1 MISAKDVIVGE
12 RFRVINDG
20 RTKKSF
26 AFLLNSHLGNPD
38 KISALKLGAVIEV
51 VGNKKQIADSKLFSI
66 PVKVTDRNEIAEVL
80 LDELRSRCEKICTT
94 VDRPTMKYVISE
106 IAPRIYS
113 IQFQNSFD
121 LAMTF
126 LRYQECYESPS
137 PDFRNK
143 SFNLID
149 YQRWYAA
156 NIGKGEFTY
165 VKDWSGFNIPSK
177 IIDMNMAPGF
187 IKDWNSFDSEMK
199 LIDKTIKTVTG
210 GKSYYLIGSCNADH
224 DTLRHEIA
232 HGLFFANSDYKMY
245 ANDLIDNHTP
255 LDVQTAMFDVLK
267 KMGYDDS
274 VLRDEL
280 QAYMSTGLTSEMQ
293 GIEVIAQFNREKTF
307 VRRFDE
313 FTREILF

>member
-1 MISAKDVIVGE
+1 MIPAKDIIVGE

-20 RTKKSF
+20 ATKKSF
-26 AFLLNSHLGNPD
+26 AFLLNGHLGNPD
-38 KISALKLGAVIEV
+38 KIRALKAGTELEVI
-51 VGNKKQIADSKLFSI
+51 GNKKQIPNSKLFSI
-66 PVKVTDRNEIAEVL
+66 SVTVVGSNEKSEVL
-80 LDELRSRCEKICTT
+80 FDELRSRCEKAYSTT
-94 VDRPTMKYVISE
+94 DKPTMNYTISE

-113 IQFQNSFD
+113 VQFQDSFE

-126 LRYQECYESPS
+126 LRYQECYESPN
-137 PDFRNK
+137 PEFRNK

-156 NIGKGEFTY
+156 NTGKGEFTY

-187 IKDWNSFDSEMK
+187 IRDWNSFDGEMK
-199 LIDKTIKTVTG
+199 LIDKTIKAVTG
-210 GKSYYLIGSCNADH
+210 NKSYYLIGSCNADN
-224 DTLRHEIA
+224 DTLRHEVA
-232 HGLFFANSDYKMY
+232 HGLFFTNSDYKMY
-245 ANDLIDNHTP
+245 MNDLIDMSTT
-255 LDVQTAMFDVLK
+255 LEVQTAMFDILR
-267 KMGYDDS
+267 KMGYDES

-280 QAYMSTGLTSEMQ
+280 QAYMATGLTSEMQ
-293 GIEVIAQFNREKTF
+293 GNEIIAKFNREKTF